1 MQQPVIRT
9 AGEQWSHEM
18 DRDYHVHST
27 YSDGRFL
34 FQMVRA
40 AAEADLEGVGIADH
54 CSVSDREEIQEQ
66 KHLLG
71 FNLDQTYERR
81 REAIERLREETDIA
95 IYDGVEM
102 DYHPEEEGQI
112 RAFLEE
118 AGFQYAIGSVHY
130 LEGVNVHVE
139 QYFEQQ
145 SDADCEVLV
154 EQYFEHLVALIE
166 SELFDIAAHIDLVE
180 RNPALRGY
188 ATDAHYRRVA
198 EAFTNSRTIPELN
211 AGRALGEYGEFHPS
225 PEFLDVLAEYEVPV
239 TVGTDSHKPGEV
251 GERVRHLERYL
262 DRRNLEPVT
271 VEF

>member
-1 MQQPVIRT
+1 MATKKPLARINSSPAPSRIQSSREFIRNLSYHRPEMRDGPRSGTPRTNTARPRDTSTSETQQPVIRS
-9 AGEQWSHEM
+9 ASEHCPHEM

-40 AAEADLEGVGIADH
+40 AAEADLDGVGIADH

-102 DYHPEEEGQI
+102 DYHPDEEQRI
-112 RAFLEE
+112 RSFLDE
-118 AGFQYAIGSVHY
+118 AEFQYAIGSVHH

-139 QYFEQQ
+139 RYFE
-145 SDADCEVLV
+145 
-154 EQYFEHLVALIE
+154 
-166 SELFDIAAHIDLVE
+166 
-180 RNPALRGY
+180 
-188 ATDAHYRRVA
+188 
-198 EAFTNSRTIPELN
+198 
-211 AGRALGEYGEFHPS
+211 
-225 PEFLDVLAEYEVPV
+225 
-239 TVGTDSHKPGEV
+239 
-251 GERVRHLERYL
+251 
-262 DRRNLEPVT
+262 
-271 VEF
+271 

>member
-1 MQQPVIRT
+1 M
-9 AGEQWSHEM
+9 ADEM

-40 AAEADLEGVGIADH
+40 AADAGLDGVGIADH
-54 CSVSDREEIQEQ
+54 CNVSDREEIREQ

-81 REAIERLREETDIA
+81 REAIERLREESSIA

-102 DYHPEEEGQI
+102 DYHPAEEARI
-112 RAFLEE
+112 RSFLDE
-118 AGFQYAIGSVHY
+118 AGFQYAIGSVHH

-139 QYFEQQ
+139 PYFEQK
-145 SDADCEVLV
+145 DDRDRAALV
-154 EQYFEHLVALIE
+154 AQYFDRLVALVE
-166 SELFDIAAHIDLVE
+166 SELFDIAAHVDLVE

-188 ATDAHYRRVA
+188 ATEDQYRRVA
-198 EAFTNSRTIPELN
+198 KAFTDSRTIPELN
-211 AGRALGEYGEFHPS
+211 AGRALSEYGEFHPS
-225 PEFLDVLAEYEVPV
+225 PGFLDVLAEYEVPV

-251 GERVRHLERYL
+251 GERVRHIERYL
-262 DRRNLEPVT
+262 DRRNRQPVALQL
-271 VEF
+271 